1 MADELSLIELIDLL
15 FIFADLENDG
25 TEGADPEKMVIRFQQ
40 GVADMYQIILQ
51 HKLYPC
57 VDTANLKL
65 ILP

>member
-1 MADELSLIELIDLL
+1 M
-15 FIFADLENDG
+15 ADLEKDG
-25 TEGADPEKMVIRFQQ
+25 TEGADPGKMVIRFQQ
-40 GVADMYQIILQ
+40 GVADLYQIILQ

>member
-1 MADELSLIELIDLL
+1 MADALSLVELINFL
-15 FIFADLENDG
+15 FIIADLEKDG
-25 TEGADPEKMVIRFQQ
+25 TEGADPGKMVIRFQQ
-40 GVADMYQIILQ
+40 GVADLYQIVLQ